1 MEEEKCMKTDIKGL
15 VKRQEI
21 MITRSL
27 IQIIIWKYHRFGTRD
42 HFCLV
47 L

>member
-1 MEEEKCMKTDIKGL
+1 MYENIKGL

-27 IQIIIWKYHRFGTRD
+27 IQIILWIYRRFGTRD